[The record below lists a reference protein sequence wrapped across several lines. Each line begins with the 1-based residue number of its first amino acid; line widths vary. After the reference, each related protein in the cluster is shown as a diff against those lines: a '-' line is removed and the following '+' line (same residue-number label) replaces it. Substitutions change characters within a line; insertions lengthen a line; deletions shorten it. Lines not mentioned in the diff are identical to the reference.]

1 MIISNKAGAKVL
13 VKLKKLGIATTING
27 HKAAYRYPYSVHTL
41 KNIPRMHRT
50 SSVYS
55 EMVSTPNFF

>member
-1 MIISNKAGAKVL
+1 